1 MVLSLKTIN
10 LKSVKKIK
18 ILLTN
23 RRKKKVTLQKRISC
37 KINVLSKFNFYINDD
52 YKMVCVF
59 HNLGTFL
66 LEKRELGIMLNF
78 TLIFKALWFLF

>member
-37 KINVLSKFNFYINDD
+37 KINVLSKFNFSINDD

>member
-1 MVLSLKTIN
+1 MVLSLRTIN

-23 RRKKKVTLQKRISC
+23 RREKKSLYRKGFHV
-37 KINVLSKFNFYINDD
+37 NVPSKFNFSINDD

-59 HNLGTFL
+59 HNLSTFL
-66 LEKRELGIMLNF
+66 LEKRELGIMINF